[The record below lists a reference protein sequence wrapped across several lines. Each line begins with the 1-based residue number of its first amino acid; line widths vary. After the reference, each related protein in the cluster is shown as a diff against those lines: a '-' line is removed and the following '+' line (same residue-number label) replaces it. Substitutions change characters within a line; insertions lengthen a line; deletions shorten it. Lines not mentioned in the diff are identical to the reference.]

1 MNLREL
7 QNLLY
12 QRITN
17 LDRTKES
24 LGDER
29 GSAPGV
35 FEPLVHGD
43 ERLSVAERI
52 DIYANAYFYRLLD
65 CLTEEFPATMAV
77 AGDENFAALVREYLL
92 KYPPTEPSIL
102 YAGRYLADFLSD
114 HPFAERWPFIAELAG
129 LERAILD
136 VFVAADAPALCV
148 DALQAVPSQHWP
160 ALELLAHPTV
170 KIIDGG
176 WRVTDLLYAIAQSQ
190 EWSNPAHEKTSVLVW
205 RQNSQVNY
213 RNLELVEREA
223 LGAVSRGAKFATVC
237 EAVADSAEEPD
248 HAVLIGR
255 LLARWLA
262 DGIIVPAEARLAR
275 VLFDRCPGAETQRYG
290 PFSRNLERSLGVQK

>member
-7 QNLLY
+7 QNVLY
-12 QRITN
+12 WRITDP
-17 LDRTKES
+17 DRANEGLRDKAR
-24 LGDER
+24 L
-29 GSAPGV
+29 APGMAEA
-35 FEPLVHGD
+35 FVHGD
-43 ERLSVAERI
+43 GHLSAVERI
-52 DIYANAYFYRLLD
+52 DIHPNAYFYRLLD

-114 HPFAERWPFIAELAG
+114 HPFGERWPFIAELAG

-136 VFVAADAPALCV
+136 VFHAADAPALRA
-148 DALQAVPSQHWP
+148 DALRAVPSQHWP
-160 ALELLAHPTV
+160 ALELRTHPTV
-170 KIIDGG
+170 KIIDGE
-176 WRVTDLLYAIAQSQ
+176 WRVTDLLYAVAHGQ
-190 EWSNPAHEKTSVLVW
+190 EWNDPAHEKTSVLVW
-205 RQNSQVNY
+205 RQNAQVNY

-248 HAVLIGR
+248 RAVLIGR
-255 LLARWLA
+255 LLARWSA
-262 DGIIVPAEARLAR
+262 DGILVPAEARLAR
-275 VLFDRCPGAETQRYG
+275 VLYDRCPGAETQRFG
-290 PFSRNLERSLGVQK
+290 PFSRNVERSLGVQE